1 MQAKVPATLIV
12 GDKDKIQNTAQL
24 ILQRSF
30 CQSSKDL
37 DDAVLGECFCAQC
50 RKIKNRQHPFLV
62 WISPTKDYVVDDIQV
77 IFDKIGFALDDGQS
91 FYFVLDNAEN
101 LTSVTANKLL
111 KVLEEPPIGYSFLLL
126 TQNAHMIL
134 PTILSRCFVLH
145 LGSSKHSDLIHP
157 LLSFFIDED
166 KIYNFSE
173 FESEIKKAAFT
184 DTQSEELAWQL
195 LSLLLGRQKR
205 LHCNFLKEKLRRPP
219 QSGSSEIFWKNLFL
233 NWPR

>member
-24 ILQRSF
+24 ILQKSF
-30 CQSSKDL
+30 CQVSNNL
-37 DDAVLGECFCAQC
+37 DDASLSECFCAQC

-62 WISPTKDYVVDDIQV
+62 WISPPKDYVVDDIQI
-77 IFDKIGFALDDGQS
+77 IFEKVGFALDDGQK
-91 FYFVLDNAEN
+91 FYFVLDKAEN
-101 LTSVTANKLL
+101 LTSVTANRLL
-111 KVLEEPPIGYSFLLL
+111 KVLEEPPAGYFFLLL

-134 PTILSRCFVLH
+134 PTIMSRCFVVS
-145 LGSSKHSDLIHP
+145 LGSNQQNDLVHP
-157 LLSFFIDED
+157 LLSFFMDPA
-166 KIYNFSE
+166 KIYDFAN

-195 LSLLLGRQKR
+195 LGLLLEKQA
-205 LHCNFLKEKLRRPP
+205 LLQCSFVKEKLRRPP